1 MPSNYTYRPR
11 LSVEIDQS
19 LKDRLDKLI
28 RWGQLKHV
36 MGPIILDLVEALEGL
51 SPADR
56 EMAIAAIIA
65 SKLRPKEFIT
75 SLKEEE

>member
-75 SLKEEE
+75 SLKGE

>member
-1 MPSNYTYRPR
+1 MPTNYTYHPR
-11 LSVEIDQS
+11 LSVEIDQD

-36 MGPIILDLVEALEGL
+36 IDPIIRDLVESLEGL

-56 EMAIAAIIA
+56 ELAIAAIIA
-65 SKLRPKEFIT
+65 SRLRPKEFIT
-75 SLKEEE
+75 SLKEE

>member
-1 MPSNYTYRPR
+1 MPTNYTYRPR

-19 LKDRLDKLI
+19 LKNRLDKLI

-36 MGPIILDLVEALEGL
+36 MGPIILDLVESLEGL

-65 SKLRPKEFIT
+65 SKLRPKEFIE
-75 SLKEEE
+75 SLKED

>member
-56 EMAIAAIIA
+56 EMAIAAI
-65 SKLRPKEFIT
+65 
-75 SLKEEE
+75 

>member
-75 SLKEEE
+75 SLKEE